1 MILFAFC
8 LLAMFLI
15 NVTILGVISRLGED
29 GLSGIL
35 VVLVLTYVMFY
46 GQAHVIDWLIN
57 TKEILK

>member
-29 GLSGIL
+29 GLSGVL

>member
-29 GLSGIL
+29 GLSGVL
-35 VVLVLTYVMFY
+35 VVLVLTYVVFY